1 MAHTRAQI
9 QAALGRELEEVFCVF
24 DPEPCASGSVA
35 QVHRAILRDSFLE
48 ERGLAGLP
56 VREVAVKVVH
66 PGVLDTTFVDLEI
79 LFRSFASI
87 NNVVVALGGPDI
99 QIPFDRVEADR
110 AMRHQLDLRWEAR
123 NLARFSQN
131 FAEDDGVVF
140 PEVVLAASGVLVES
154 WLEGET
160 LDGLLA
166 RVQGADF
173 TEIHSESDAELATS
187 EVSREKRT
195 ALAHRI
201 FDMTAKMYLRDNHV
215 HGDLHAGNL
224 LYSRAPNDHRVFV
237 LDAGLTT
244 ALEQDSTSPFGMLLH
259 ALSTGNSEGTTA
271 QLLHLNTSKRPV
283 DCARLHHEVADAIAA
298 GKRSNSKAVNN
309 MGAVVGSV
317 LLAAQRA
324 GVSLRG
330 DVALSIT
337 TMSVSEGLIRQ
348 LDPSFD
354 YAATALPYLIRYR
367 ATARTA
373 RPSGQGSRSWKVAGM
388 QVAGA
393 AA

>member
-154 WLEGET
+154 WLEGT
-160 LDGLLA
+160 PIL
-166 RVQGADF
+166 F
-173 TEIHSESDAELATS
+173 TIYSGQMERFERKANLKSFRNG
-187 EVSREKRT
+187 EV
-195 ALAHRI
+195 
-201 FDMTAKMYLRDNHV
+201 
-215 HGDLHAGNL
+215 
-224 LYSRAPNDHRVFV
+224 
-237 LDAGLTT
+237 
-244 ALEQDSTSPFGMLLH
+244 
-259 ALSTGNSEGTTA
+259 
-271 QLLHLNTSKRPV
+271 
-283 DCARLHHEVADAIAA
+283 
-298 GKRSNSKAVNN
+298 
-309 MGAVVGSV
+309 SV
-317 LLAAQRA
+317 LLTTDLGGRGLDIERVERVINIYLPRDIDNYLHRA
-324 GVSLRG
+324 G
-330 DVALSIT
+330 
-337 TMSVSEGLIRQ
+337 
-348 LDPSFD
+348 
-354 YAATALPYLIRYR
+354 
-367 ATARTA
+367 RTA
-373 RPSGQGSRSWKVAGM
+373 RAGREGLVINLVTQRDHPLM
-388 QVAGA
+388 AKLKKRENRRK
-393 AA
+393 